1 MPHTAGPMSPEEIYA
16 RRYLILA
23 IVLAGTLMSVLDGIV
38 VNIALPTITS
48 HYHVALAESQWII
61 TAYLLTMTGLLLVFG
76 RASSYTGR
84 ARLFI
89 LGFTLFS
96 LSSLACGLAP
106 NLAALIVFRIVQAVG
121 GAMVFSISSALI
133 FQAFPPRERG
143 RAMGYLGSTVAI
155 GGIAG
160 PALGGFIVQ
169 ILGWRYIFFINLPI
183 GVIVVA
189 AAVRYLRLPETRAAR
204 FTMDWPGAAAL
215 AGFLTG
221 LLLFLGALAAQAG
234 PGRLAATGVLILASM
249 AALIVCER
257 RCREPLLELA
267 IFKNVRFLMPLIVMA
282 GYFVAAFMLGVI
294 GPFFLEGVMRFQPAM
309 VGLVYM
315 VTPVVTAFG
324 SPFSG
329 WLYNRWRS
337 PYFTPL
343 GLGVLGLSYLF
354 FGWVAFA
361 PSLPALLVLFALS
374 GLGSAL
380 FQSPNNTELMNAV
393 PQAKLAFASSLSATT
408 RNLGMALG
416 TSIAGLMVALG
427 LRAAGQGG
435 DLLHASPAVVAAVSA
450 HVLWFAGALSLLMG
464 LVALA
469 GVGTKARARV
479 LDAESE

>member
-1 MPHTAGPMSPEEIYA
+1 MSSEEVYA

-23 IVLAGTLMSVLDGIV
+23 IILAGTLMSVLDGIV

-48 HYHVALAESQWII
+48 HYGVALAQSQWII

-76 RASSYTGR
+76 RVSRYTGR

-106 NLAALIVFRIVQAVG
+106 NLAALIVFRVAQAVG
-121 GAMVFSISSALI
+121 GAMVFSISSAVI
-133 FQAFPPRERG
+133 FQAFPPQERG

-169 ILGWRYIFFINLPI
+169 LLGWRYIFFINLPI
-183 GVIVVA
+183 GVLVVGA
-189 AAVRYLRLPETRAAR
+189 ALKFLRLPENREPRLA
-204 FTMDWPGAAAL
+204 MDWPGAAAL

-221 LLLFLGALAAQAG
+221 LLLFLGALADQAG
-234 PGRLAATGVLILASM
+234 RGQLAATGALILVS
-249 AALIVCER
+249 LTGLVLCER
-257 RCREPLLELA
+257 RSPEPLLELESLR
-267 IFKNVRFLMPLIVMA
+267 NLRFLLPLIVMA

-294 GPFFLEGVMRFQPAM
+294 GPFFLEGVMRYQPAM

-315 VTPVVTAFG
+315 VTPIVTAFG
-324 SPFSG
+324 SPLSG
-329 WLYNRWRS
+329 LLYDRWHS

-354 FGWVAFA
+354 FGWVANS
-361 PSLPALLVLFALS
+361 PSLPYLIIIFALN

-393 PQAKLAFASSLSATT
+393 PQASLAFASSISATT

-416 TSIAGLMVALG
+416 TSLAGLMAALG
-427 LRAAGQGG
+427 LRTAGQGG
-435 DLLHASPAVVAAVSA
+435 DLLHTDPAVLAAVSA
-450 HVLWFAGALSLLMG
+450 RVLWSAGALALFMS

-469 GVGTKARARV
+469 GAGTKARSRAPE
-479 LDAESE
+479 AG